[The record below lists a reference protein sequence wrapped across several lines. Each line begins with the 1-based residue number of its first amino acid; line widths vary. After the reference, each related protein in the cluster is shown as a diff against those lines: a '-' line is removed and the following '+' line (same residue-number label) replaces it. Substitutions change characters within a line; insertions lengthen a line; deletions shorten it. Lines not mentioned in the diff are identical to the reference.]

1 MSNKLITDAG
11 KTELLRLGFK
21 SEEAGGAFSYLA
33 LGGANST
40 GAQGQK
46 FTEVSGGQYSR
57 VQTEITE
64 NKDKSITITGTFKED
79 NYAPTDGS
87 GQITEIGLCN
97 QPYFVTDGEI
107 FFMYSEVPPIIKTGD
122 ISLQYT
128 IIISID

>member
-33 LGGANST
+33 LGGSSSA
-40 GAQGQK
+40 GAQGK
-46 FTEVSGGQYSR
+46 TFAEVSGNQYSR
-57 VQTEITE
+57 VQTDITE
-64 NKDKSITITGTFKED
+64 NKDKSITITGIFEED
-79 NYAPTDGS
+79 NYSPTDGS

-97 QPYFVTDGEI
+97 QPVHVTDGEI
-107 FFMYSEVPPIIKTGD
+107 FFMYSEVPTIVKTGD

>member
-1 MSNKLITDAG
+1 MSNKLITDEG
-11 KTELLRLGFK
+11 KKELLRLGFK
-21 SEEAGGAFSYLA
+21 SEETGGAFSYLA

-64 NKDKSITITGTFKED
+64 NKDKSINITGTFKED